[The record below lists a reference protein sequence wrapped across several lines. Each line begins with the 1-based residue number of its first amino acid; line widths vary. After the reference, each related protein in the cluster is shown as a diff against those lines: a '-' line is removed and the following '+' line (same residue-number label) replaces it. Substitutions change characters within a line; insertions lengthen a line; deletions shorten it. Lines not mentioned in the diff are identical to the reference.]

1 MFPNIFYI
9 SLRGKNYHIAYL
21 SSQSTFKKNT
31 IMNLGYDI
39 TLNVQMMKYTKAS
52 YNFALN

>member
-31 IMNLGYDI
+31 ITNLDYDI
-39 TLNVQMMKYTKAS
+39 TLNVQMMKYTKGS